1 MPDKKQKRQGRA
13 IQGPTNEPLRG
24 IVRTCLYKSVNGTI
38 CHVFRMIYRV
48 FLKKNVIDECKSKH
62 MRCLLFSL
70 MLLFSVGA
78 KAIKVTHGP
87 WICDMDS
94 TGTTIVWVTDVPG
107 MSWVE
112 IAPDS
117 ADHFYGRAR
126 QRYYDVLA
134 GRKVLTDSVHRVRIE
149 GLKPDTK
156 YRYRVFTQEVAEW
169 RYDDWVTLGK
179 TACTDVWRGKPHEFK
194 TFPAKPREVTFLVL
208 NDIHERAQF
217 MKDLCKNVDFKKL
230 DFVLLN
236 GDMSNRLRNQQ
247 HMMEA
252 YLDTCVRMFATHTPL
267 FFNRGNHELR
277 GQFAD
282 YLYRYFPTNNG
293 KYYRVQHVAGID
305 FLFIDTGEDKP
316 DEDIEYSGIVNYDQY
331 REEEARWLRGL
342 RESKQVGKHPLIVF
356 SHIPPTLQKWHGPYH
371 LQKTLMPELNKM
383 NVSVMLSA
391 HLHAF
396 GYQEPNEVINFPNL
410 VNSNNTYLLCRI
422 ANGKMEVDYVG
433 LKGKDKKHLTFPLK

>member
-1 MPDKKQKRQGRA
+1 
-13 IQGPTNEPLRG
+13 
-24 IVRTCLYKSVNGTI
+24 
-38 CHVFRMIYRV
+38 
-48 FLKKNVIDECKSKH
+48 

-70 MLLFSVGA
+70 MLLFAVGA

-252 YLDTCVRMFATHTPL
+252 YLDTCVRMFATYTPL

-433 LKGKDKKHLTFPLK
+433 LKGKDKKHFTFPLK

>member
-1 MPDKKQKRQGRA
+1 
-13 IQGPTNEPLRG
+13 
-24 IVRTCLYKSVNGTI
+24 
-38 CHVFRMIYRV
+38 
-48 FLKKNVIDECKSKH
+48 
-62 MRCLLFSL
+62 MRYLLFSL
-70 MLLFSVGA
+70 MLLFAVGT

-342 RESKQVGKHPLIVF
+342 RESKQVGKHPLVVF

-422 ANGKMEVDYVG
+422 ANGRMEVDYVG
-433 LKGKDKKHLTFPLK
+433 LKGKDKKHFTFPLK

>member
-1 MPDKKQKRQGRA
+1 
-13 IQGPTNEPLRG
+13 
-24 IVRTCLYKSVNGTI
+24 
-38 CHVFRMIYRV
+38 
-48 FLKKNVIDECKSKH
+48 

-316 DEDIEYSGIVNYDQY
+316 DEDIEYSGIVNYNQY

-433 LKGKDKKHLTFPLK
+433 LKGKDKKHFTFPLK

>member
-1 MPDKKQKRQGRA
+1 
-13 IQGPTNEPLRG
+13 
-24 IVRTCLYKSVNGTI
+24 
-38 CHVFRMIYRV
+38 
-48 FLKKNVIDECKSKH
+48 
-62 MRCLLFSL
+62 MRCLFFSL

-117 ADHFYGRAR
+117 VDHFYGRAR

-342 RESKQVGKHPLIVF
+342 RESKQVGKYPLIVF

-383 NVSVMLSA
+383 DVSVMLSA

-422 ANGKMEVDYVG
+422 ANGRMEVDYVG
-433 LKGKDKKHLTFPLK
+433 LKGKDKKHFTFPLR

>member
-1 MPDKKQKRQGRA
+1 
-13 IQGPTNEPLRG
+13 
-24 IVRTCLYKSVNGTI
+24 
-38 CHVFRMIYRV
+38 
-48 FLKKNVIDECKSKH
+48 
-62 MRCLLFSL
+62 MRCLFFSL

-134 GRKVLTDSVHRVRIE
+134 GRKVLADSVHRVRIE

-342 RESKQVGKHPLIVF
+342 RESKQVGRHPLIVF

-422 ANGKMEVDYVG
+422 ANGRMEVDYVG
-433 LKGKDKKHLTFPLK
+433 LKGKDKKHFTFPLK

>member
-1 MPDKKQKRQGRA
+1 
-13 IQGPTNEPLRG
+13 
-24 IVRTCLYKSVNGTI
+24 
-38 CHVFRMIYRV
+38 
-48 FLKKNVIDECKSKH
+48 

-107 MSWVE
+107 MSWIE

-282 YLYRYFPTNNG
+282 YLYRYFPTNNS

-316 DEDIEYSGIVNYDQY
+316 DEDIEFSGIVNYDQY

-342 RESKQVGKHPLIVF
+342 RESKQVGKYPLIVF

-433 LKGKDKKHLTFPLK
+433 LKGKDKKHFTFPLK

>member
-1 MPDKKQKRQGRA
+1 
-13 IQGPTNEPLRG
+13 
-24 IVRTCLYKSVNGTI
+24 
-38 CHVFRMIYRV
+38 
-48 FLKKNVIDECKSKH
+48 

-107 MSWVE
+107 MSWIE

-282 YLYRYFPTNNG
+282 YLYRYFPTNNS

-316 DEDIEYSGIVNYDQY
+316 DEDIEFSGIVNYDQY

-342 RESKQVGKHPLIVF
+342 RESKQVGKHPLVVF

-433 LKGKDKKHLTFPLK
+433 LKGKDKKHFTFPLK

>member
-1 MPDKKQKRQGRA
+1 
-13 IQGPTNEPLRG
+13 
-24 IVRTCLYKSVNGTI
+24 
-38 CHVFRMIYRV
+38 
-48 FLKKNVIDECKSKH
+48 

-331 REEEARWLRGL
+331 REAEARWLRGL
-342 RESKQVGKHPLIVF
+342 RESKQVGRYPLIVF

-422 ANGKMEVDYVG
+422 ANGRMEVDYVG
-433 LKGKDKKHLTFPLK
+433 LKGKDKKHFTFPLK

>member
-1 MPDKKQKRQGRA
+1 
-13 IQGPTNEPLRG
+13 
-24 IVRTCLYKSVNGTI
+24 
-38 CHVFRMIYRV
+38 
-48 FLKKNVIDECKSKH
+48 

-179 TACTDVWRGKPHEFK
+179 TACTDVWRGKPYEFK

-342 RESKQVGKHPLIVF
+342 RESKQVGKYPLVVF

-396 GYQEPNEVINFPNL
+396 GYQEPNEVIHFPNL

-433 LKGKDKKHLTFPLK
+433 LKGKDKKHFTFPLK

>member
-1 MPDKKQKRQGRA
+1 MVLSA
-13 IQGPTNEPLRG
+13 VSFVL
-24 IVRTCLYKSVNGTI
+24 
-38 CHVFRMIYRV
+38 FMW
-48 FLKKNVIDECKSKH
+48 FFFKKNVIDECKSKH

-134 GRKVLTDSVHRVRIE
+134 GRKVLTDNVHRVRIE

-293 KYYRVQHVAGID
+293 KYYRLQHVAGID

-422 ANGKMEVDYVG
+422 ANGRMEVDYVG
-433 LKGKDKKHLTFPLK
+433 LKGKDKKHFTFPLK

>member
-1 MPDKKQKRQGRA
+1 
-13 IQGPTNEPLRG
+13 
-24 IVRTCLYKSVNGTI
+24 
-38 CHVFRMIYRV
+38 
-48 FLKKNVIDECKSKH
+48 

-179 TACTDVWRGKPHEFK
+179 TACTDVWRGKPYEFK
-194 TFPAKPREVTFLVL
+194 TFSAKPREVTFLVL

-433 LKGKDKKHLTFPLK
+433 LKGKDKKHFTFPLK

>member
-1 MPDKKQKRQGRA
+1 
-13 IQGPTNEPLRG
+13 
-24 IVRTCLYKSVNGTI
+24 
-38 CHVFRMIYRV
+38 
-48 FLKKNVIDECKSKH
+48 

-422 ANGKMEVDYVG
+422 ANGRMEVDYVG
-433 LKGKDKKHLTFPLK
+433 LKGKDKKHFTFPLR

>member
-1 MPDKKQKRQGRA
+1 
-13 IQGPTNEPLRG
+13 
-24 IVRTCLYKSVNGTI
+24 
-38 CHVFRMIYRV
+38 
-48 FLKKNVIDECKSKH
+48 

-342 RESKQVGKHPLIVF
+342 RESKQVGKYPLIVF

-422 ANGKMEVDYVG
+422 ANGRMEVDYVG
-433 LKGKDKKHLTFPLK
+433 LKGKDKKRFTFPLK

>member
-1 MPDKKQKRQGRA
+1 
-13 IQGPTNEPLRG
+13 
-24 IVRTCLYKSVNGTI
+24 
-38 CHVFRMIYRV
+38 
-48 FLKKNVIDECKSKH
+48 

-179 TACTDVWRGKPHEFK
+179 TACTDVWRGKPYEFK

-433 LKGKDKKHLTFPLK
+433 LKGKDKKHFTFPLK

>member
-1 MPDKKQKRQGRA
+1 
-13 IQGPTNEPLRG
+13 
-24 IVRTCLYKSVNGTI
+24 
-38 CHVFRMIYRV
+38 
-48 FLKKNVIDECKSKH
+48 

-293 KYYRVQHVAGID
+293 KYYRLQHVAGID

-422 ANGKMEVDYVG
+422 ANGRMEVDYVG
-433 LKGKDKKHLTFPLK
+433 LKGKDKKHFTFPLR

>member
-1 MPDKKQKRQGRA
+1 
-13 IQGPTNEPLRG
+13 
-24 IVRTCLYKSVNGTI
+24 
-38 CHVFRMIYRV
+38 
-48 FLKKNVIDECKSKH
+48 

-179 TACTDVWRGKPHEFK
+179 TACTDVWRGKPYEFK

-293 KYYRVQHVAGID
+293 KYYRLQHVAGID

-371 LQKTLMPELNKM
+371 LQKTLVPELNKM

-433 LKGKDKKHLTFPLK
+433 LKGKDKKHFTFPLK

>member
-1 MPDKKQKRQGRA
+1 
-13 IQGPTNEPLRG
+13 
-24 IVRTCLYKSVNGTI
+24 
-38 CHVFRMIYRV
+38 
-48 FLKKNVIDECKSKH
+48 

-179 TACTDVWRGKPHEFK
+179 MACTDVWRGKPHEFK

-422 ANGKMEVDYVG
+422 ANGRMEVDYVG
-433 LKGKDKKHLTFPLK
+433 LKGKDKKHFTFPLK

>member
-1 MPDKKQKRQGRA
+1 
-13 IQGPTNEPLRG
+13 
-24 IVRTCLYKSVNGTI
+24 
-38 CHVFRMIYRV
+38 
-48 FLKKNVIDECKSKH
+48 

-433 LKGKDKKHLTFPLK
+433 LKGKDRKHFTFPLR

>member
-1 MPDKKQKRQGRA
+1 
-13 IQGPTNEPLRG
+13 
-24 IVRTCLYKSVNGTI
+24 
-38 CHVFRMIYRV
+38 
-48 FLKKNVIDECKSKH
+48 

-422 ANGKMEVDYVG
+422 ANGRMEVDYVG
-433 LKGKDKKHLTFPLK
+433 LKGKDKKHFTFPLK

>member
-1 MPDKKQKRQGRA
+1 M
-13 IQGPTNEPLRG
+13 
-24 IVRTCLYKSVNGTI
+24 
-38 CHVFRMIYRV
+38 
-48 FLKKNVIDECKSKH
+48 
-62 MRCLLFSL
+62 
-70 MLLFSVGA
+70 
-78 KAIKVTHGP
+78 
-87 WICDMDS
+87 
-94 TGTTIVWVTDVPG
+94 
-107 MSWVE
+107 
-112 IAPDS
+112 
-117 ADHFYGRAR
+117 
-126 QRYYDVLA
+126 
-134 GRKVLTDSVHRVRIE
+134 
-149 GLKPDTK
+149 
-156 YRYRVFTQEVAEW
+156 
-169 RYDDWVTLGK
+169 
-179 TACTDVWRGKPHEFK
+179 
-194 TFPAKPREVTFLVL
+194 TFLVL

-293 KYYRVQHVAGID
+293 KYYRLQHVAGID

-342 RESKQVGKHPLIVF
+342 RESKQVGKYPLIVF

-396 GYQEPNEVINFPNL
+396 GYQEPNEVIHFPNL

-433 LKGKDKKHLTFPLK
+433 LKGKDKKHFTFPLK

>member
-1 MPDKKQKRQGRA
+1 
-13 IQGPTNEPLRG
+13 
-24 IVRTCLYKSVNGTI
+24 V
-38 CHVFRMIYRV
+38 V

-217 MKDLCKNVDFKKL
+217 MKELCKNVDFKKL

-293 KYYRVQHVAGID
+293 KYYRLQHVAGID

-331 REEEARWLRGL
+331 REEEARWLCGL

-433 LKGKDKKHLTFPLK
+433 LKGKDKKHFTFPLK

>member
-1 MPDKKQKRQGRA
+1 
-13 IQGPTNEPLRG
+13 
-24 IVRTCLYKSVNGTI
+24 
-38 CHVFRMIYRV
+38 
-48 FLKKNVIDECKSKH
+48 

-194 TFPAKPREVTFLVL
+194 TFSAKPREVTFLVL

-342 RESKQVGKHPLIVF
+342 RESKQVGKYPLIVF

-433 LKGKDKKHLTFPLK
+433 LKGKDRKHFTFPLK

>member
-1 MPDKKQKRQGRA
+1 
-13 IQGPTNEPLRG
+13 
-24 IVRTCLYKSVNGTI
+24 
-38 CHVFRMIYRV
+38 
-48 FLKKNVIDECKSKH
+48 

-179 TACTDVWRGKPHEFK
+179 TVCTDVWRGKPHEFK

-342 RESKQVGKHPLIVF
+342 RESKQVGKYPLIVF

-422 ANGKMEVDYVG
+422 ANGRMEVDYVG
-433 LKGKDKKHLTFPLK
+433 LKGKDKKHFTFPLK